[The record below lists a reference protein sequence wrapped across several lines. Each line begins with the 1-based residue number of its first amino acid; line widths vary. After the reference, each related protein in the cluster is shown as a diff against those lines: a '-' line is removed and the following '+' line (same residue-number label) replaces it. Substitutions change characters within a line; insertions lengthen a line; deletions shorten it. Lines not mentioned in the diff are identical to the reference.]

1 MIIDQDTA
9 NDFIDDLLHCTKV
22 IERYLKDCELANSHT
37 TIRGL
42 DNLDDS
48 KSTYD
53 VPHFN
58 YLSCC
63 FDDIANKAVELKDYV
78 KRNHDFE
85 MAAALSKINR
95 GAWGL
100 ICVKYDWKADDR
112 KKTVFC
118 QFSKVE
124 SVLFDI
130 HNWYLKKAY
139 NIPREDIISCKYYVD
154 CYTGEVKNSKTKEV
168 IKPLFFNPPTVLLQK
183 DEVKYYN
190 DSDIPCISKDE
201 YGYGT
206 NVLISEERACSKK
219 NVNNKLWMV
228 CLVTNTIPKCLR
240 CEEYSDGGMIL
251 NDPYHSVLSSWYK
264 WNNPQKG
271 DDYDTRC
278 KKIAWGI
285 AAYIG
290 YCCWIDEDGEL
301 DWKNGTL
308 EDLYREYHDEA
319 IELAKRMNKA
329 YSKAMRH
336 NDNHTMQIIGD
347 DIEEQHIQQEEA
359 FIKQS
364 SELENVLGK
373 PVLDAAK
380 EYLQWLQ
387 KDRNLN
393 FVEMSNDGC
402 KNLNLPPQQEK
413 LHYYCQKAIEKKYLI
428 GVGDGYRLG
437 TWKKAQ
443 LAYFLKHFPNADGTF
458 PDKYYSKMFGE
469 NRLSKAADQLSM
481 NKLGDGKP
489 RGYGEV
495 DELLQ
500 E

>member
-9 NDFIDDLLHCTKV
+9 EDFT
-22 IERYLKDCELANSHT
+22 
-37 TIRGL
+37 
-42 DNLDDS
+42 
-48 KSTYD
+48 
-53 VPHFN
+53 
-58 YLSCC
+58 
-63 FDDIANKAVELKDYV
+63 
-78 KRNHDFE
+78 
-85 MAAALSKINR
+85 
-95 GAWGL
+95 
-100 ICVKYDWKADDR
+100 
-112 KKTVFC
+112 
-118 QFSKVE
+118 
-124 SVLFDI
+124 
-130 HNWYLKKAY
+130 
-139 NIPREDIISCKYYVD
+139 
-154 CYTGEVKNSKTKEV
+154 
-168 IKPLFFNPPTVLLQK
+168 PTVLLQK
-183 DEVKYYN
+183 DGVKYYN

-251 NDPYHSVLSSWYK
+251 NDPYHSVCSSWYK

-336 NDNHTMQIIGD
+336 KDNQTMQIIGD

-402 KNLNLPPQQEK
+402 KNLNLQPQQSKTTRRKGRPKSTFKDCMVNDEDGIRLK
-413 LHYYCQKAIEKKYLI
+413 KIHSVMKGRIGKGAALVMLACIKKGWLIRPTYAQVKNEFGDIGSSSGYNKYL
-428 GVGDGYRLG
+428 
-437 TWKKAQ
+437 
-443 LAYFLKHFPNADGTF
+443 NE
-458 PDKYYSKMFGE
+458 KMFTKDE
-469 NRLSKAADQLSM
+469 I
-481 NKLGDGKP
+481 DGAINS
-489 RGYGEV
+489 
-495 DELLQ
+495 LN
-500 E
+500 